1 MAFGIRI
8 SGLPAIGDEPIWTT
22 EAPWWREAELRDDA
36 RFEDASWCPGYADYE
51 AVMTV
56 GEVKALAAKY
66 AAETLLDHFKERM
79 DDLERKLANHD
90 GRLDRVRITV
100 FEWSSGL

>member
-1 MAFGIRI
+1 MAFGVRLT
-8 SGLPAIGDEPIWTT
+8 GLPATGDEALWSV
-22 EAPWWREAELRDDA
+22 EAPWWREAELRADP
-36 RFEDASWCPGYADYE
+36 RFKDASRSPGYADYE

-90 GRLDRVRITV
+90 GRLDRIRITV
-100 FEWSSGL
+100 FEWESGL

>member
-1 MAFGIRI
+1 
-8 SGLPAIGDEPIWTT
+8 
-22 EAPWWREAELRDDA
+22 
-36 RFEDASWCPGYADYE
+36 
-51 AVMTV
+51 MTV

-79 DDLERKLANHD
+79 DDLERKLAKRD

-100 FEWSSGL
+100 FEKAKLMKADLTGAIIEDASFEGADMTKAKLPEPEAA